1 LVWFTLF
8 NTMPEA
14 VQGVRNSRVHTF
26 LAFVLYHKRK
36 SPLDFLVWLLMSCAC
51 WCLILHKLWFC
62 GGGAWKRWVLK
73 LNTGIRSDESL
84 KNILFQ
90 CQLWI
95 TSHTHSLIWSCGH
108 SPFRHSE
115 TINATHPSESFLLW
129 AG

>member
-1 LVWFTLF
+1 MVYRIKHCAWRCAGSTQHTSPHILDVCTLPQDKEPSQTSWFGCSYHVLVD
-8 NTMPEA
+8 
-14 VQGVRNSRVHTF
+14 
-26 LAFVLYHKRK
+26 VLYFTSCDFVRK
-36 SPLDFLVWLLMSCAC
+36 T
-51 WCLILHKLWFC
+51 
-62 GGGAWKRWVLK
+62 WKWWVLK
-73 LNTGIRSDESL
+73 LNTGNRSYQYL
-84 KNILFQ
+84 KNILLQ